1 MSKQSNKYGNQD
13 PRKISLELFTLT
25 YGAFVAQLV
34 KDHESC
40 DEVNKQLDQIGYN
53 MGIRMVEDFLS
64 RNPQVGRCSDFR
76 ETADVL
82 SKQAFKMFLGI
93 TPLITNWNAT
103 FDEFSLIIDP
113 NPLTEFVELPEN
125 GKLDQL
131 NYSQVICGA
140 IRGALEM
147 VQLKVDCFVK
157 SDQLKGESSLTEIR
171 VKFLE
176 IILDAVPIG
185 ED

>member
-1 MSKQSNKYGNQD
+1 MSKQATRYGVTD
-13 PRKISLELFTLT
+13 PRKISYELFTLT

-34 KDHESC
+34 KDYENAE
-40 DEVNKQLDQIGYN
+40 EVNKQLDQIGYN
-53 MGIRMVEDFLS
+53 MGVRLVEDFLS
-64 RNPQVGRCSDFR
+64 RTPSVGRCSDFK

-93 TPLITNWNAT
+93 QPNVTNWNST
-103 FDEFSLIIDP
+103 FDEFSLILDP
-113 NPLTEFVELPEN
+113 NPLTEFVELPED
-125 GKLDQL
+125 GKLDNL
-131 NYSQVICGA
+131 CYSQVICGA

-147 VQLKVDCFVK
+147 VQIKVECFVK
-157 SDQLKGESSLTEIR
+157 SDQIKGDSVTEIR
-171 VKFLE
+171 VKFIE

>member
-1 MSKQSNKYGNQD
+1 MSKQSSRSND
-13 PRKISLELFTLT
+13 PRKISYELFTLT

-34 KDHESC
+34 KDYENC
-40 DEVNKQLDQIGYN
+40 DEANKQLDQIGYN
-53 MGIRMVEDFLS
+53 MGVRMIEDFLA

-93 TPLITNWNAT
+93 QPAVSNWSPQ
-103 FDEFSLIIDP
+103 FDEFSLILDP
-113 NPLTEFVELPEN
+113 NPLIEFVELPEDGN
-125 GKLDQL
+125 LDNL
-131 NYSQVICGA
+131 TYSQIICGA

-147 VQLKVDCFVK
+147 VQLKVECVVK
-157 SDQLKGESSLTEIR
+157 QDQLKGDGTTEIR
-171 VKFLE
+171 IKFIE
-176 IILDAVPIG
+176 ILLDAVPIG

>member
-1 MSKQSNKYGNQD
+1 MSKQASRYGVTD
-13 PRKISLELFTLT
+13 PRKISYEMFTLT

-34 KDHESC
+34 KDYENAE
-40 DEVNKQLDQIGYN
+40 EVNKQLDQIGYN
-53 MGIRMVEDFLS
+53 MGVRLVEDFLS
-64 RNPQVGRCSDFR
+64 RTPSVGRCNDFK

-93 TPLITNWNAT
+93 QPNVTNWNST
-103 FDEFSLIIDP
+103 FDEFSLILDP
-113 NPLTEFVELPEN
+113 NPLTEFVELPED
-125 GKLDQL
+125 GKLDNL
-131 NYSQVICGA
+131 CYSQVICGA

-147 VQLKVDCFVK
+147 VQIKVECHVK
-157 SDQLKGESSLTEIR
+157 SDQIKGDSVTEIR
-171 VKFLE
+171 VKFIE

>member
-1 MSKQSNKYGNQD
+1 MSKQSSKSND
-13 PRKISLELFTLT
+13 PRKISYELFTLT

-34 KDHESC
+34 KDYENC

-53 MGIRMVEDFLS
+53 MGVRMIEDFLS
-64 RNPQVGRCSDFR
+64 RNPQVGRCSDLR
-76 ETADVL
+76 ETADIL

-93 TPLITNWNAT
+93 QPTITNWSPIY
-103 FDEFSLIIDP
+103 DEFSLILDP
-113 NPLTEFVELPEN
+113 NPLTEYVELPED
-125 GKLDQL
+125 GKLDNL
-131 NYSQVICGA
+131 SYSQVICGA

-147 VQLKVDCFVK
+147 VQLKVECNVK
-157 SDQLKGESSLTEIR
+157 QDQLKGDATTEIR

-176 IILDAVPIG
+176 ILLDAVPIG